1 MGESVSRRYARYTSL
16 SVLSM
21 IGLGLYYLADTFFV
35 ANKIG
40 TTGLAALNYSI
51 PMYYVINGTGL
62 LLGVGGATRF
72 TIHKSRNETAEG
84 NQVFTNMVVLG
95 ALISVAGIA
104 AGWLFSGQMASFLGG
119 TGEIHGMV
127 STYLRVLFTFTPCFI
142 YNNIL
147 VAFMRNDNAPLFS
160 TVCMVTGT
168 VTNIVLDYVFIYP
181 LDMGIFGAA
190 LATGISPLVGMV
202 MALMLYILPKK
213 GTFRLCRCR
222 LVPSLMLWCCGLGTS
237 VFVGEISTSVVIT
250 VSNLVIFGLTGDVGV
265 AAYGVIAN
273 ITCMVVAI
281 FNGVVQGGQPL
292 LSDYYAR
299 GMRREE
305 HQTLRLCMFTSVAL
319 GAFFWAAA
327 LLFAP
332 QITAAFNGDNNA
344 TMAAI
349 AIPGMRIYFVGFLL
363 SGVNMVFSQ
372 FFAAIE
378 RPQPSMVVSLSRG
391 LVVIVIMVLLLAHLW
406 GMTGV
411 WMSFPAT
418 EVVTF
423 LLALAIYTWFKRRRG
438 MQVKAADEK
447 KGVQ

>member
-181 LDMGIFGAA
+181 LDMGSFGGA

-202 MALMLYILPKK
+202 MALML
-213 GTFRLCRCR
+213 
-222 LVPSLMLWCCGLGTS
+222 
-237 VFVGEISTSVVIT
+237 
-250 VSNLVIFGLTGDVGV
+250 
-265 AAYGVIAN
+265 
-273 ITCMVVAI
+273 
-281 FNGVVQGGQPL
+281 
-292 LSDYYAR
+292 
-299 GMRREE
+299 
-305 HQTLRLCMFTSVAL
+305 
-319 GAFFWAAA
+319 
-327 LLFAP
+327 
-332 QITAAFNGDNNA
+332 
-344 TMAAI
+344 
-349 AIPGMRIYFVGFLL
+349 
-363 SGVNMVFSQ
+363 
-372 FFAAIE
+372 
-378 RPQPSMVVSLSRG
+378 
-391 LVVIVIMVLLLAHLW
+391 
-406 GMTGV
+406 
-411 WMSFPAT
+411 
-418 EVVTF
+418 
-423 LLALAIYTWFKRRRG
+423 
-438 MQVKAADEK
+438 
-447 KGVQ
+447 